1 MTNLANGLVR
11 NGVSQDLDGIYIY
24 IHTLYIY
31 IIIIIYIYIDISD
44 FILNFT
50 VEIAMVGHRAL
61 ILDTVCGESHS
72 CGYY

>member
-1 MTNLANGLVR
+1 MV
-11 NGVSQDLDGIYIY
+11 YIY
-24 IHTLYIY
+24 TYTHCIYIY
-31 IIIIIYIYIDISD
+31 IIIIIYIYIYIDISD

-61 ILDTVCGESHS
+61 ILDTVCGESLS